1 MPEKDILM
9 HNDTRRRTLRVH
21 YTASVAWRTSLLCIL
36 MLGGATTACSQNVQT
51 QNQTMDQLPAAA
63 RLLQTQSATVGEP
76 EQRIVRDP
84 AAWAALWASLHAGM
98 PAPPL
103 PPVDFEREVVA
114 FATMGTRSTGGFELN
129 VTGTRRVG
137 QDLEVVLVETVP
149 AADCMLPQA
158 ETAPT
163 VVVRVP
169 SAPGAMRF
177 TVQRKTQRC

>member
-1 MPEKDILM
+1 M

-21 YTASVAWRTSLLCIL
+21 YTASIAWRTSLLCIL

-63 RLLQTQSATVGEP
+63 RLLQTQSAIVGEP

-98 PAPPL
+98 RAPPL

-114 FATMGTRSTGGFELN
+114 FATMGTRRSNSAVSRCNGCK
-129 VTGTRRVG
+129 RRTNYG
-137 QDLEVVLVETVP
+137 KRRNGMP
-149 AADCMLPQA
+149 M
-158 ETAPT
+158 
-163 VVVRVP
+163 
-169 SAPGAMRF
+169 
-177 TVQRKTQRC
+177 